1 MLTTLAQ
8 SSLSGGAARAIAEEL
23 PKPEGPTQTI
33 LWAILGV
40 VLIAIVFGFVIKMKM
55 DGER

>member
-40 VLIAIVFGFVIKMKM
+40 VLLALIFGFVIKKQI
-55 DGER
+55 DGDR

>member
-33 LWAILGV
+33 IWAVLGI
-40 VLIAIVFGFVIKMKM
+40 VLLLIVFGFIIKMQM
-55 DGER
+55 DGDQ